1 MFREMIQSFA
11 KCAVLG
17 ASLMAIT
24 AGLWAASIPSGDW
37 RIAGPFGGTAT
48 AVAVDPT
55 NSKVL
60 LAGAVDSLLFQST
73 DAGDTWNLLPFPKRN
88 LSEVT
93 TIVVDPSDGSHY
105 LAGMV
110 AADGGGMFESHDAG
124 KSWMPVKEIHFGVR
138 AIAVAPS
145 QPTRFVAGTYHGVQ
159 LSDDSGKTWKR
170 ISDVENPEM
179 AVVTAVAIDAKDPN
193 IIYAGTSH
201 LPWKTL
207 DGGKT
212 WTSIHTGMIDDSDVF
227 SIYVDPAAPTTI
239 FASACSGIY
248 TSADRGDLWHK
259 LMGIPNTSRRTHI
272 IREDPASTG
281 SIYAGTT
288 MGLFMSPN
296 RGTTWRNLTPTQVN
310 WLTFDP
316 AHAQSMYLALE
327 YEGIGKSDNAGDNIK
342 LINNGFVDRSISSVT
357 VSGKSLVAIETQ
369 EGESTGIFTSHD
381 QGESW
386 TQARNT
392 RGLSGVHLKAIAGST
407 DDDRLLIGASPHQIY
422 KSLDAG
428 LTWKAT
434 PIRLVI
440 TPPTPP
446 ETPAPKKPVTSKKT
460 ATSKTSAHSRS
471 KIAVQARVVHP
482 VKPKPIIREVS
493 VSEVSGL
500 YSIKQGT
507 KLLFFAA
514 TDLGLLRS
522 DDAAEHW
529 TLLELPKS
537 TAVTALYLSAKAGN
551 TLIAKAANG
560 LYLSKDSG
568 DHWSELSFPLPTGD
582 VNDIAVPPNS
592 ESPLLVATRVG
603 LYASADEGAKW
614 STKMSGLPA
623 TNTVTSVVYIGGT
636 GAAYAVEY
644 GRLYETK
651 DAAAS
656 WSEVSTSLPSLRIR
670 QLWNAGTSSER
681 LYAIT
686 TDLGIIFRN

>member
-1 MFREMIQSFA
+1 M
-11 KCAVLG
+11 
-17 ASLMAIT
+17 T
-24 AGLWAASIPSGDW
+24 AGLWAASVPSGDW

-48 AVAVDPT
+48 SLAVDPT

-73 DAGDTWNLLPFPKRN
+73 DAGDSWNLLPFPKRN

-110 AADGGGMFESHDAG
+110 AADGGGMFESQDAG
-124 KSWMPVKEIHFGVR
+124 KSWTPVKEIHFGVR

-145 QPTRFVAGTYHGVQ
+145 QPARFVAGTYRGVQ

-170 ISDVENPEM
+170 ISEVENQEM
-179 AVVTAVAIDAKDPN
+179 AVVTAIAIDAKDPN

-248 TSADRGDLWHK
+248 TSDDRGDLWHK

-272 IREDPASTG
+272 VREDPGSTG

-316 AHAQSMYLALE
+316 AREQNMYLALE
-327 YEGIGKSDNAGDNIK
+327 YEGVGKSDNGGDNIR

-357 VSGKSLVAIETQ
+357 VSGNNLVAIETQ

-381 QGESW
+381 KGESW
-386 TQARNT
+386 TQSRNT
-392 RGLSGVHLKAIAGST
+392 KGLSGVHLKTIAGSP
-407 DDDRLLIGASPHQIY
+407 DNDRVLIGASPHQVY
-422 KSLDAG
+422 KSMDAG
-428 LTWKAT
+428 LTWKVA

-446 ETPAPKKPVTSKKT
+446 ETPAAKKPVKKP
-460 ATSKTSAHSRS
+460 AHSRS
-471 KIAVQARVVHP
+471 KTAVQARVVHP

-500 YSIKQGT
+500 YSNKKGT
-507 KLLFFAA
+507 NLVFFAA

-522 DDAAEHW
+522 EDAAEHW
-529 TLLELPKS
+529 TLLEVPKS
-537 TAVTALYLSAKAGN
+537 TAVTALYSSAKAEGM
-551 TLIAKAANG
+551 LIAKAASG
-560 LYLSKDSG
+560 LYLSKDLG
-568 DHWSELSFPLPTGD
+568 DHWTELPFPLPTAD
-582 VNDIAVPPNS
+582 VNDVAVPSNPEN
-592 ESPLLVATRVG
+592 PVLVATRVG
-603 LYASADEGAKW
+603 LYASADEGTKW

-623 TNTVTSVVYIGGT
+623 TNTVNTVVYVRDS
-636 GAAYAVEY
+636 GAAYAVQY
-644 GRLYETK
+644 GHLYGTK
-651 DAAAS
+651 DGGAS

-670 QLWNAGTSSER
+670 QLWNAGLSSER